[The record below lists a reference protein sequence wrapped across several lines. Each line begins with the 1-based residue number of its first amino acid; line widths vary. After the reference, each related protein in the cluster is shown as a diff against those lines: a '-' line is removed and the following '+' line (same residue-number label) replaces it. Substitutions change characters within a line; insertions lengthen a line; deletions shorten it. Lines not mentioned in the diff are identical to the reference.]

1 MSDRSNLQIQRP
13 AQPSRTDGGTSRMPE
28 YPPFMNS
35 YGLVTKILNKIKE
48 AKTPERFTQDYL
60 ADTLGFASG
69 SAKPFIPLA
78 KRLGLLS
85 TDGRP
90 TELYNQFRNTDTT
103 KGAMARA
110 IRQGYAGLFARN
122 ENLHTLD
129 GKALEGLI
137 VEATGL
143 DSGSSTLRAIVG
155 TFKNLKPFADFGQAE
170 TRPATPTK
178 PGLPPLP
185 PTPDRDGEVSLNLS
199 YTINL
204 VLPRTEDVAVFNA
217 IFRALREN
225 LLRK

>member
-1 MSDRSNLQIQRP
+1 
-13 AQPSRTDGGTSRMPE
+13 MPE
-28 YPPFMNS
+28 HPPFMNS
-35 YGLVTKILNKIKE
+35 SGLVTRILSKIRE

-60 ADTLGFASG
+60 ADTLGFKSG

-90 TELYNQFRNTDTT
+90 TDLYNQFRNPNTT
-103 KGAMARA
+103 KSAMARA
-110 IRQGYAGLFARN
+110 IRQGYADLFARN
-122 ENLHTLD
+122 ENLHALD
-129 GKALEGLI
+129 GKTLEGLI

-143 DSGSSTLRAIVG
+143 DSGSSTLRAILG
-155 TFKNLKPFADFGQAE
+155 TFKNLKALADFGQADPKPTVT
-170 TRPATPTK
+170 TRIDPPPALDK
-178 PGLPPLP
+178 EG
-185 PTPDRDGEVSLNLS
+185 DIGVNLS

-204 VLPRTEDVAVFNA
+204 VLPRTDDVAIFNA